1 VTDTVLKP
9 PSKKKAVQKKTFLGD
24 IAISWRISFLIIL
37 GLITLLAT
45 EIISEVGSRHL
56 AVSVEKEKSFAEIER
71 VVLKAD
77 AGALMLRRRE
87 KDFLIRKDMKYW
99 SKYQEDHAKTITLLE
114 SIKVMP
120 DALPVID
127 SIDAIITKLE
137 EHKIQFKKAVDITN
151 ELGLNE
157 KEGLQGS
164 LRKAVHEVEKKLKD
178 AKQDNLMVKML
189 MMRRHEKDFMLR
201 GADKYLARIEERRSE
216 FDPLLANS
224 SLDDKDKALISS
236 LMDSY
241 QSEMKSFGQKSIAL
255 VPEVKRLSAIYK
267 EMAEPLAILHEF
279 GINELENAKSEALIA
294 TQTTEQV
301 LRITSITAGLTLL
314 LLGLLVMRSLTRPIR
329 ALTEATS
336 SLADGNMNVEVPATD
351 NKDEVGSMAR
361 ALLIFKENQIEAERL
376 RIEQKVSEEKLTQQ
390 RLSERLDMAD
400 KFEAK
405 VGSIVQTV
413 SSAASNMHTNAAQ
426 MNQSSAKMTEM
437 AGTVANAAALAS
449 ENVLTVTTSAN
460 ELSSSI
466 SKISQQVTQ
475 SSQVANSAVNEAEK
489 TTEQVRGLADTADKI
504 GEVINLI
511 SDIAEQTNLLALN
524 ATIEAARAGEAG
536 KGFAVVASEVKNL
549 ANQTATA
556 TEQIASQIS
565 GIQSATQEAVGAI
578 GSISGTIG
586 QINEITTAISTAV
599 EEQSAAT
606 SEISSNVQQAHTGT
620 QDVTSNIGGVTETAN
635 SNSQSAAQFL
645 TSSNE
650 LSKQAELLS
659 EEVELF
665 LADIRRA

>member
-1 VTDTVLKP
+1 MTDTVLESPAK
-9 PSKKKAVQKKTFLGD
+9 KKTFLGD
-24 IAISWRISFLIIL
+24 IAISWRISFLILL

-45 EIISEVGSRHL
+45 EVISEVGSRHL

-99 SKYQEDHAKTITLLE
+99 SKYQEDHAKTISLLQ
-114 SIKVMP
+114 SIKIMP
-120 DALPVID
+120 DAVPAIGN
-127 SIDAIITKLE
+127 IDAIIAKLE
-137 EHKIQFKKAVDITN
+137 EHKVQFKKAVDITN

-164 LRKAVHEVEKKLKD
+164 LRKAVHEVETKLKE
-178 AKQDNLMVKML
+178 AKQDDLMIKML

-201 GADKYLARIEERRSE
+201 GADKYLTRIETRRSE

-224 SLDDKDKALISS
+224 SVDAKDQTLISS
-236 LMDSY
+236 LMDTY
-241 QSEMKSFGQKSIAL
+241 QSEMKSFGSKSIAL

-267 EMAEPLAILHEF
+267 EMAEPLAALHEF
-279 GINELENAKSEALIA
+279 SINGLGNAKSEALIA
-294 TQTTEQV
+294 TETTEQV
-301 LRITSITAGLTLL
+301 LRITSVIAGLTLL
-314 LLGLLVMRSLTRPIR
+314 LLGVLIMRSLTRPIR
-329 ALTEATS
+329 TLTDATS
-336 SLADGNMNVEVPATD
+336 SLAAGNMDVDVPAVD

-361 ALLIFKENQIEAERL
+361 ALLIFKENLIEAEKQ
-376 RIEQKVSEEKLTQQ
+376 RIEQKESEEKLNQQ
-390 RLSERLDMAD
+390 RLSERLGMAN

-413 SSAASNMHTNAAQ
+413 SSAADSMKTNAEH
-426 MNQSSAKMTEM
+426 MNQSSAKTTEM
-437 AGTVANAAALAS
+437 AGTVASAAELAS
-449 ENVLTVTTSAN
+449 SNVQTVATAAE
-460 ELSSSI
+460 ELSNSI

-475 SSQVANSAVNEAEK
+475 SSQVASSAVNEAEK
-489 TTEQVRGLADTADKI
+489 TTEQVRGLADAADKI

-556 TEQIASQIS
+556 TEQISTQIS
-565 GIQSATQEAVGAI
+565 GIQSATHEAVGAI
-578 GSISGTIG
+578 GSISDTIG
-586 QINEITTAISTAV
+586 QINEIATAISTAV

-606 SEISSNVQQAHTGT
+606 GEISSNVQQAHTGT
-620 QDVTSNIGGVTETAN
+620 QNVTSNIGGVTETAN

-665 LADIRRA
+665 LDDIRKA

>member
-1 VTDTVLKP
+1 MTDMVHKSP
-9 PSKKKAVQKKTFLGD
+9 VKKKTFLGD
-24 IAISWRISFLIIL
+24 IAISWRISFLILL
-37 GLITLLAT
+37 GLLTLLAT
-45 EIISEVGSRHL
+45 EVISEIGSSHL

-99 SKYQEDHAKTITLLE
+99 SKYQEDHAKTISLLQ
-114 SIKVMP
+114 SIKVIP
-120 DALPVID
+120 DAVPAIG
-127 SIDAIITKLE
+127 SIDAIIAKLE

-164 LRKAVHEVEKKLKD
+164 LRKAVHEVEAKLKE

-201 GADKYLARIEERRSE
+201 GADKYLTRIETRRSE

-224 SLDDKDKALISS
+224 SVAAKDKTLISS
-236 LMDSY
+236 LMDTY
-241 QSEMKSFGQKSIAL
+241 QSEMKSFGLKSIAL

-267 EMAEPLAILHEF
+267 EMAEPLAALHEF
-279 GINELENAKSEALIA
+279 SINGLGNAKSEALIA
-294 TQTTEQV
+294 TETTEQV
-301 LRITSITAGLTLL
+301 LRITSIIAGLTLL
-314 LLGLLVMRSLTRPIR
+314 LLGVLIMRSLTRPIR
-329 ALTEATS
+329 TLTDATS
-336 SLADGNMNVEVPATD
+336 SLAAGNMDVDVPAVD

-361 ALLIFKENQIEAERL
+361 ALLIFKENLIEAEKQ
-376 RIEQKVSEEKLTQQ
+376 RIEQKESEEKLSQQ
-390 RLSERLDMAD
+390 RLSERLGMAN

-413 SSAASNMHTNAAQ
+413 SSAADSMKTNAEH
-426 MNQSSAKMTEM
+426 MNQSSAKTTEM
-437 AGTVANAAALAS
+437 AGTVASAAELAS
-449 ENVLTVTTSAN
+449 SNVQTVATAAE
-460 ELSSSI
+460 ELSNSI

-475 SSQVANSAVNEAEK
+475 SSQVASSAVNEAEK
-489 TTEQVRGLADTADKI
+489 TTEQVRGLADAADKI

-556 TEQIASQIS
+556 TEQISTQIS
-565 GIQSATQEAVGAI
+565 GIQSATHEAVGAI

-586 QINEITTAISTAV
+586 QINEIATAISTAV

-606 SEISSNVQQAHTGT
+606 GEISSNVQQAHTGT
-620 QDVTSNIGGVTETAN
+620 RNVTSNIGGVTETAN

-650 LSKQAELLS
+650 LSKQAELLN

-665 LADIRRA
+665 LDDIRKA

>member
-1 VTDTVLKP
+1 MTDTLLSP
-9 PSKKKAVQKKTFLGD
+9 PMKKKTFLGD
-24 IAISWRISFLIIL
+24 IAISWRISFLILL
-37 GLITLLAT
+37 GLFTLLAT
-45 EIISEVGSRHL
+45 EVISEVGSSHL

-99 SKYQEDHAKTITLLE
+99 LKYQEDHAKTISLLQN
-114 SIKVMP
+114 IKVIP
-120 DALPVID
+120 DAVPAIG
-127 SIDAIITKLE
+127 SIDAIIAKLE

-164 LRKAVHEVEKKLKD
+164 LRKAVHEVEVKLKE
-178 AKQDNLMVKML
+178 AKQDDLMVKML

-201 GADKYLARIEERRSE
+201 GADKYLTRIETRRSE

-224 SLDDKDKALISS
+224 SVDVKDQTLISS
-236 LMDSY
+236 LMDTY
-241 QSEMKSFGQKSIAL
+241 QSEMKSFGLKSIAL

-267 EMAEPLAILHEF
+267 EMAEPLAALHEF
-279 GINELENAKSEALIA
+279 SINGLGNAKSEALIA
-294 TQTTEQV
+294 TETTEQV
-301 LRITSITAGLTLL
+301 LRITSIIAGLTLL
-314 LLGLLVMRSLTRPIR
+314 LLGVLIMRSLTRPIR
-329 ALTEATS
+329 TLTDATS
-336 SLADGNMNVEVPATD
+336 SLAAGNMDVDVPAID

-361 ALLIFKENQIEAERL
+361 ALLIFKENLIEAEKQ
-376 RIEQKVSEEKLTQQ
+376 RIEQKESEEKLNQQ
-390 RLSERLDMAD
+390 RLSERLGMAN

-413 SSAASNMHTNAAQ
+413 SSAADSMKTNAEH
-426 MNQSSAKMTEM
+426 MNQSSAKTTEM
-437 AGTVANAAALAS
+437 AGTVASAAELAS
-449 ENVLTVTTSAN
+449 SNVQTVATAAE
-460 ELSSSI
+460 ELSNSI

-475 SSQVANSAVNEAEK
+475 SSQVASSAVNEAEK
-489 TTEQVRGLADTADKI
+489 TTEQVRGLADAADKI

-556 TEQIASQIS
+556 TEQISTQIS
-565 GIQSATQEAVGAI
+565 GIQSATHEAVGAI

-586 QINEITTAISTAV
+586 QINEIATAISTAV

-606 SEISSNVQQAHTGT
+606 GEISSNVQQAHTGT
-620 QDVTSNIGGVTETAN
+620 QNVTSNIGGVTETAN

-650 LSKQAELLS
+650 LSKQAELLN

-665 LADIRRA
+665 LDDIRKA

>member
-1 VTDTVLKP
+1 MTDTLLSP
-9 PSKKKAVQKKTFLGD
+9 PMKKKTFLGD
-24 IAISWRISFLIIL
+24 IAISWRISFLILL
-37 GLITLLAT
+37 GLFTLLAT
-45 EIISEVGSRHL
+45 EVISEVGSSHL

-99 SKYQEDHAKTITLLE
+99 LKYQEDHAKTISLLQN
-114 SIKVMP
+114 IKVIP
-120 DALPVID
+120 DAVPAIG
-127 SIDAIITKLE
+127 SIDAIIAKLE

-164 LRKAVHEVEKKLKD
+164 LRKAVHEVEVKLKE
-178 AKQDNLMVKML
+178 AKQDDLMVKML

-201 GADKYLARIEERRSE
+201 GADKYLTRIETRRSE

-224 SLDDKDKALISS
+224 SVDVKDQTLISS
-236 LMDSY
+236 LMDTY
-241 QSEMKSFGQKSIAL
+241 QSEMKSFGLKSIAL

-267 EMAEPLAILHEF
+267 EMAEPLAALHEF
-279 GINELENAKSEALIA
+279 SINGLGNAKSEALIA
-294 TQTTEQV
+294 TETTEQV
-301 LRITSITAGLTLL
+301 LRITSIIAGLTLL
-314 LLGLLVMRSLTRPIR
+314 LLGVLIMRSLTRPIR
-329 ALTEATS
+329 TLTDATS
-336 SLADGNMNVEVPATD
+336 SLAAGNMDVDVPAVD

-361 ALLIFKENQIEAERL
+361 ALLIFKENLIEAEKQ
-376 RIEQKVSEEKLTQQ
+376 RIEQKESEEKLNQQ
-390 RLSERLDMAD
+390 RLSERLGMAN

-413 SSAASNMHTNAAQ
+413 SSAADSMKTNAEH
-426 MNQSSAKMTEM
+426 MNQSSAKTTEM
-437 AGTVANAAALAS
+437 AGTVASAAELAS
-449 ENVLTVTTSAN
+449 SNVQTVATAAE
-460 ELSSSI
+460 ELSNSI

-475 SSQVANSAVNEAEK
+475 SSQVASSAVNEAEK
-489 TTEQVRGLADTADKI
+489 TTEQVRGLADAADKI

-556 TEQIASQIS
+556 TEQISTQIS
-565 GIQSATQEAVGAI
+565 GIQSATHEAVGAI

-586 QINEITTAISTAV
+586 QINEIATAISTAV

-606 SEISSNVQQAHTGT
+606 GEISSNVQQAHTGT
-620 QDVTSNIGGVTETAN
+620 QNVTSNIGGVTETAN

-650 LSKQAELLS
+650 LSKQAELLN

-665 LADIRRA
+665 LDDIRKA

>member
-1 VTDTVLKP
+1 MVHKSPVK
-9 PSKKKAVQKKTFLGD
+9 KKTFLGD
-24 IAISWRISFLIIL
+24 IAISWRISFLILL
-37 GLITLLAT
+37 GLLTLLAT
-45 EIISEVGSRHL
+45 EVISEIGSSHL

-99 SKYQEDHAKTITLLE
+99 SKYQEDHAKTISLLQ
-114 SIKVMP
+114 SIKVIP
-120 DALPVID
+120 DAVPAIG
-127 SIDAIITKLE
+127 SIDAIIAKLE

-164 LRKAVHEVEKKLKD
+164 LRKAVHEVEAKLKE

-201 GADKYLARIEERRSE
+201 GADKYLTRIETRRSE

-224 SLDDKDKALISS
+224 SVAAKDKTLISS
-236 LMDSY
+236 LMDTY
-241 QSEMKSFGQKSIAL
+241 QSEMKSFGLKSIAL

-267 EMAEPLAILHEF
+267 EMAEPLAALHEF
-279 GINELENAKSEALIA
+279 SINGLGNAKSEALIA
-294 TQTTEQV
+294 TETTEQV
-301 LRITSITAGLTLL
+301 LRITSIIAGLTLL
-314 LLGLLVMRSLTRPIR
+314 LLGVLIMRSLTRPIR
-329 ALTEATS
+329 TLTDATS
-336 SLADGNMNVEVPATD
+336 SLAAGNMDVDVPAVD

-361 ALLIFKENQIEAERL
+361 ALLIFKENLIEAEKQ
-376 RIEQKVSEEKLTQQ
+376 RIEQKESEEKLSQQ
-390 RLSERLDMAD
+390 RLSERLGMAN

-413 SSAASNMHTNAAQ
+413 SSAADSMKTNAEH
-426 MNQSSAKMTEM
+426 MNQSSAKTTEM
-437 AGTVANAAALAS
+437 AGTVASAAELAS
-449 ENVLTVTTSAN
+449 SNVQTVATAAE
-460 ELSSSI
+460 ELSNSI

-475 SSQVANSAVNEAEK
+475 SSQVASSAVNEAEK
-489 TTEQVRGLADTADKI
+489 TTEQVRGLADAADKI

-556 TEQIASQIS
+556 TEQISTQIS
-565 GIQSATQEAVGAI
+565 GIQSATHEAVGAI

-586 QINEITTAISTAV
+586 QINEIATAISTAV

-606 SEISSNVQQAHTGT
+606 GEISSNVQQAHTGT
-620 QDVTSNIGGVTETAN
+620 RNVTSNIGGVTETAN

-650 LSKQAELLS
+650 LSKQAELLN

-665 LADIRRA
+665 LDDIRKA